1 VADETSAHG
10 AAEAAEAGEVAS
22 GEAAAGETALVS
34 ATMTA
39 AKAVPNLASIGPL
52 SRSRTFLEV

>member
-1 VADETSAHG
+1 MREDDATGATGVAAT
-10 AAEAAEAGEVAS
+10 
-22 GEAAAGETALVS
+22 EAAAAGAAALVS

-52 SRSRTFLEV
+52 SRSRAFLEV